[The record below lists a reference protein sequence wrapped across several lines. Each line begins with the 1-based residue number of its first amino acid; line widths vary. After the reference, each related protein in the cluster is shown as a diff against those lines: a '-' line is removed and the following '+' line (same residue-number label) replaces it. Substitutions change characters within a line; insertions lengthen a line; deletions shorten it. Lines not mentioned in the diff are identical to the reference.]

1 MNVRRLPGRLARRPL
16 PDGPD
21 GPDGPGGPDGSG
33 GPGGPDPTA
42 GKGAV
47 EGSDAYQGPDD
58 LLPLPPESLATCST
72 VPTAQFRGKRSPA
85 PRVCE
90 PGGRQ
95 AFTLTE
101 LAAEDAEIPEHAAV
115 ILADSGSTSRIR
127 FSRPGRLLGPRSLG
141 WAVRIEPAGRADQ
154 VVQARPPRAVS
165 QRGECPPE
173 PVPAL
178 RQAHRRRRPMAVS
191 GYPDQFAI
199 DVTTIGMISGRF
211 QSAVRR
217 CRNSPR
223 AIYPGERR
231 SPVALPHRGG

>member
-16 PDGPD
+16 PNGPDGPD
-21 GPDGPGGPDGSG
+21 GPDGPGGPG

-101 LAAEDAEIPEHAAV
+101 LAAETAGIPEHAAV

-127 FSRPGRLLGPRSLG
+127 FSRPDRLLGPRSLG

-154 VVQARPPRAVS
+154 VVDRCDDYRDDFRPLSVGGTTVPEQSPGHLSRRATVTRSVTSSRRLANRVPFGASFMIAQAGNSCSRMARSRHPVTRPR
-165 QRGECPPE
+165 
-173 PVPAL
+173 
-178 RQAHRRRRPMAVS
+178 
-191 GYPDQFAI
+191 
-199 DVTTIGMISGRF
+199 
-211 QSAVRR
+211 
-217 CRNSPR
+217 
-223 AIYPGERR
+223 
-231 SPVALPHRGG
+231 

>member
-1 MNVRRLPGRLARRPL
+1 MRTRDLMICCRCHPNRSPPVRPYPLHNFAANDLLHPASANLAAGRRLRSPSWRRDRRDTRARRR
-16 PDGPD
+16 D
-21 GPDGPGGPDGSG
+21 
-33 GPGGPDPTA
+33 
-42 GKGAV
+42 
-47 EGSDAYQGPDD
+47 
-58 LLPLPPESLATCST
+58 
-72 VPTAQFRGKRSPA
+72 
-85 PRVCE
+85 
-90 PGGRQ
+90 
-95 AFTLTE
+95 
-101 LAAEDAEIPEHAAV
+101 
-115 ILADSGSTSRIR
+115 LADSGSTSRIR

-178 RQAHRRRRPMAVS
+178 RQARRRRRPMAVS
-191 GYPDQFAI
+191 GYPNQFAI

-223 AIYPGERR
+223 AIYPGGRR